1 MRGGGVV
8 TAAQVKHTH
17 RRGLDKEVHKE
28 DNNFWKTTAR
38 RRRCCKN
45 WGGMQEVYAVRF
57 SVNLFA
63 STSADPFEQC

>member
-28 DNNFWKTTAR
+28 DNNFWKTH
-38 RRRCCKN
+38 CKTTQ
-45 WGGMQEVYAVRF
+45 M
-57 SVNLFA
+57 L
-63 STSADPFEQC
+63 